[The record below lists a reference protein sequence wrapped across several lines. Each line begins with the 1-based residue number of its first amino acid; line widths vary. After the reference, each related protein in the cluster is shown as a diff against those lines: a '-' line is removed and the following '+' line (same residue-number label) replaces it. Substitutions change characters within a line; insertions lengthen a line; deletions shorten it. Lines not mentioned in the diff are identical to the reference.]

1 MGFVMQSTS
10 KTPDALHVAIIMDGN
25 GRWAEARRLPRAAG
39 HRAGVE
45 TVRRVVGAAPA
56 LGIGTLSLYA
66 LSSDNFRRPRDEVR
80 GLLGLLRAYL
90 DQESER
96 CAKRDVRLS
105 FFGRRD
111 RLPSDLLAALSR
123 AEACTEAGR
132 ALHLRIAVD
141 YSGRDAIVRAAAC
154 RPRATPGQFGHAL
167 ARAMNERTPTPP
179 VDLLV
184 RTGGERRLSDFLL
197 YECAYA
203 ELMFLERPWP
213 DFQATELAECV
224 ADYHR
229 RERRFGALARRAAG

>member
-1 MGFVMQSTS
+1 
-10 KTPDALHVAIIMDGN
+10 LHVAIIMDGN
-25 GRWAEARRLPRAAG
+25 GRGAEVRRLPRAAG

-45 TVRRVVGAAPA
+45 TVRRIVSAVPA

-66 LSSDNFRRPRDEVR
+66 MSSDNFRRPRDEVR

-96 CAKRDVRLS
+96 CVRRGVRLT

-111 RLPSDLLAALSR
+111 RLTADLLSALAR
-123 AEACTEAGR
+123 AEARTEAGR
-132 ALHLRIAVD
+132 TLHLRIAVD
-141 YSGRDAIVRAAAC
+141 YSGRDSIVRAAAC
-154 RPRATPGQFGHAL
+154 RPRATRGQFGQAL
-167 ARAMNERTPTPP
+167 ARAMNERVPTPP

-197 YECAYA
+197 YESAYA
-203 ELMFLERPWP
+203 ELVFLERPWP

-224 ADYHR
+224 ADFHR
-229 RERRFGALARRAAG
+229 RERRFGALTRRAAG